1 MEAYTGFAE
10 VYDLFMDN
18 VDYDSW
24 SSYLIGLLKRYGVDS
39 GLVLEL
45 GCGTGTMTERMAD
58 KGYEMIGVDNSEDML
73 SEAKNIARQAL
84 EECRRNNVHEWG
96 TLNNQVR
103 DALSSYF
110 YSRTKRSPMIL
121 PVIQEI

>member
-1 MEAYTGFAE
+1 MVTTIDQRTGEIISGPDIVSRGFVYVREA
-10 VYDLFMDN
+10 
-18 VDYDSW
+18 
-24 SSYLIGLLKRYGVDS
+24 
-39 GLVLEL
+39 
-45 GCGTGTMTERMAD
+45 
-58 KGYEMIGVDNSEDML
+58 EDML

-96 TLNNQVR
+96 TLKNQVR